1 MTMTGNLRFICV
13 LALLS
18 LFSFNSFAQEDAS
31 YKLTNKGVVRTTIEE
46 GVQKNYNVLKP
57 ILIFKTKYEL
67 DLEEGYSKFSAKNAR
82 VGIQGDLSK
91 SFSYKFMIDLC
102 NENKLSVLDLYAV
115 YKPSKRLSFTLGQQ
129 GLSLYN
135 SWTISP
141 NSLDYVNRPF
151 LGKYFVSSRDIGLSM
166 KYALK
171 NEGFPINAEIGVYN
185 GNGINNPQWNK
196 SVAVGGRLEF
206 GSTKEGFRTS
216 AKVYNLKNADGF
228 TDTYWGADLRYAAK
242 DFKIEAEYMTKEM
255 NDREPG
261 ALSATYI
268 EGLFK
273 VKVNNQAISRI
284 EPVLRWDA
292 MGYDITDRGFG
303 VNRVTAGANFVLKT
317 GNCTS
322 LFRVNYEHY
331 FNNSMDMSALFKTPQ
346 HNADK
351 FAIEYL
357 LVF

>member
-1 MTMTGNLRFICV
+1 
-13 LALLS
+13 
-18 LFSFNSFAQEDAS
+18 
-31 YKLTNKGVVRTTIEE
+31 
-46 GVQKNYNVLKP
+46 
-57 ILIFKTKYEL
+57 
-67 DLEEGYSKFSAKNAR
+67 
-82 VGIQGDLSK
+82 
-91 SFSYKFMIDLC
+91 
-102 NENKLSVLDLYAV
+102 
-115 YKPSKRLSFTLGQQ
+115 
-129 GLSLYN
+129 
-135 SWTISP
+135 
-141 NSLDYVNRPF
+141 

>member
-1 MTMTGNLRFICV
+1 MTRISRLIFV
-13 LALLS
+13 SALVALLS
-18 LFSFNSFAQEDAS
+18 FSLSAQEKIS
-31 YKLTNKGVVRTTIEE
+31 YKLTKMGVSRIIESDNKTES
-46 GVQKNYNVLKP
+46 YNVLKP
-57 ILIFKTKYEL
+57 ILIFKTGYEL
-67 DLEEGYSKFSAKNAR
+67 DVEEGYSKFSTQNAR
-82 VGIQGDLSK
+82 VGVQGDLNSA
-91 SFSYKFMIDLC
+91 FSYKFMVDFC
-102 NENKLSVLDLYAV
+102 AENKISVLDLYAV
-115 YKPSKRLSFTLGQQ
+115 FKPSKRLSFTLGQQ

-135 SWTISP
+135 SWTVSP
-141 NSLDYVNRPF
+141 NSTDYVNRPF
-151 LGKYFVSSRDIGLSM
+151 LGKYFISSRDMGLSM

-171 NEGFPINAEIGVYN
+171 NQGFPINAEIGVYN

-196 SVAVGGRLEF
+196 SVALGGRLEF

-216 AKVYNLKNADGF
+216 AKFYNLKNADGL
-228 TDTYWGADLRYAAK
+228 TDTYWGADVRYAAK
-242 DFKIEAEYMTKEM
+242 EFKIEAEYMTKEM

-261 ALSATYI
+261 SLSAAYL
-268 EGLFK
+268 EGLYK
-273 VKVNNQAISRI
+273 VKVNSPLFSRI

-292 MGYDITDRGFG
+292 MGYDINDRGFG

-317 GNCTS
+317 GNYTS

>member
-1 MTMTGNLRFICV
+1 MTRISRFIFV
-13 LALLS
+13 SALVALLS
-18 LFSFNSFAQEDAS
+18 FSLSAQEKIS
-31 YKLTNKGVVRTTIEE
+31 YKLTKNGVSRIIESDNKTES
-46 GVQKNYNVLKP
+46 YNVLKP
-57 ILIFKTKYEL
+57 ILIFKTGYEL
-67 DLEEGYSKFSAKNAR
+67 DVEEGYSKFSTQNAR
-82 VGIQGDLSK
+82 VGVQGDLNSA
-91 SFSYKFMIDLC
+91 FSYKFMVDFC
-102 NENKLSVLDLYAV
+102 AENKISVLDLYAV
-115 YKPSKRLSFTLGQQ
+115 FKPSKRLSFTLGQQ

-135 SWTISP
+135 SWTVSP
-141 NSLDYVNRPF
+141 NSTDYVNRPF
-151 LGKYFVSSRDIGLSM
+151 LGKYFISSRDMGLSI

-171 NEGFPINAEIGVYN
+171 NQGFPINAEIGVYN

-196 SVAVGGRLEF
+196 SVALGGRLEF

-216 AKVYNLKNADGF
+216 AKFYNLKNADGF

-242 DFKIEAEYMTKEM
+242 EFKIEAEYMTKEM

-261 ALSATYI
+261 SISAAYL
-268 EGLFK
+268 EGLYK
-273 VKVNNQAISRI
+273 VKVNSPLFSRI
-284 EPVLRWDA
+284 EPVMRWDA

-303 VNRVTAGANFVLKT
+303 VNRITAGANFVLKT

>member
-1 MTMTGNLRFICV
+1 MTRISRLIFV
-13 LALLS
+13 SALVALLS
-18 LFSFNSFAQEDAS
+18 FSLSAQEKIS
-31 YKLTNKGVVRTTIEE
+31 YKLTKKGVSRIIESDNKTE
-46 GVQKNYNVLKP
+46 SYNVLKP
-57 ILIFKTKYEL
+57 ILIFKTGYEL
-67 DLEEGYSKFSAKNAR
+67 DVEEGYSKFSTQNAR
-82 VGIQGDLSK
+82 VGVQGDLNSA
-91 SFSYKFMIDLC
+91 FSYKFMVDFC
-102 NENKLSVLDLYAV
+102 AENKISVLDLYAV
-115 YKPSKRLSFTLGQQ
+115 FKPSKRLSFTLGQQ

-135 SWTISP
+135 SWTVSP
-141 NSLDYVNRPF
+141 NSTDYVNRPF
-151 LGKYFVSSRDIGLSM
+151 LGKYFISSRDMGLSM

-171 NEGFPINAEIGVYN
+171 NQGFPINAEIGVYN

-196 SVAVGGRLEF
+196 SVALGGRLEF

-216 AKVYNLKNADGF
+216 AKFYNLKNADGF

-242 DFKIEAEYMTKEM
+242 EFKIEAEYMTKEM

-261 ALSATYI
+261 SLSAAYL
-268 EGLFK
+268 EGLYK
-273 VKVNNQAISRI
+273 VKVNSPLFSRI

>member
-1 MTMTGNLRFICV
+1 MTRNFRFICAI
-13 LALLS
+13 ALLS
-18 LFSFNSFAQEDAS
+18 LFCFTSFAQENTS
-31 YKLTNKGVVRTTIEE
+31 YKLSQKGVMRTSFEDGTE
-46 GVQKNYNVLKP
+46 KTYNVLKP
-57 ILIFKTKYEL
+57 IIIFKTKYEM
-67 DLEEGYSKFSAKNAR
+67 DLEEGYSKFSSKNAR

-151 LGKYFVSSRDIGLSM
+151 LGKYFVSSRDIGLAM

-171 NEGFPINAEIGVYN
+171 NEGFPINAEIGIYN

-216 AKVYNLKNADGF
+216 AKFYNLKNADGF

-261 ALSATYI
+261 TLSATYI
-268 EGLFK
+268 EGLCK

-303 VNRVTAGANFVLKT
+303 VNRITAGANFVLKT

>member
-1 MTMTGNLRFICV
+1 MTRISRLIFV
-13 LALLS
+13 SALVALLS
-18 LFSFNSFAQEDAS
+18 FSLSAQEKIS
-31 YKLTNKGVVRTTIEE
+31 YKLTKKGVSRIIESDNKTE
-46 GVQKNYNVLKP
+46 SYNVLKP
-57 ILIFKTKYEL
+57 ILIFKTGYEL
-67 DLEEGYSKFSAKNAR
+67 DVEEGYSKFSTQNAR
-82 VGIQGDLSK
+82 VGVQGDLNSA
-91 SFSYKFMIDLC
+91 FSYKLMVDFC
-102 NENKLSVLDLYAV
+102 AENKISVLDLYAV
-115 YKPSKRLSFTLGQQ
+115 FKPSKRLSFTLGQQ

-135 SWTISP
+135 SWTVSP
-141 NSLDYVNRPF
+141 NSTDYVNRPF
-151 LGKYFVSSRDIGLSM
+151 LGKYFISSRDMGLSI

-171 NEGFPINAEIGVYN
+171 NQGFPINAEIGVYN

-196 SVAVGGRLEF
+196 SVALGGRLEF

-216 AKVYNLKNADGF
+216 AKFYNLKNADGF

-242 DFKIEAEYMTKEM
+242 EFKIEAEYMTKEM

-261 ALSATYI
+261 SLSAAYL
-268 EGLFK
+268 EGLYK
-273 VKVNNQAISRI
+273 VKVNSPLFSRI

-303 VNRVTAGANFVLKT
+303 VNRITAGANFVLKT